1 MTSSSPTP
9 SAPAAAPSERP
20 AAVGPDAGAAAT
32 PGSSAPERPS
42 SAAPPRPSGDVGTA
56 SQASAAASGPAATPA
71 ATPVAEPAAPA
82 DDWRR
87 RLARWWAEFS
97 LQTKLLAVATLV
109 VSLLMTGITF
119 FALNGIQ
126 QDARMSDT
134 RYARDLGLLLS
145 ANVTPLVA
153 QGNDR
158 ELAAV
163 AERFWRSSR
172 SLRYIVFADADGVIY
187 LGIPMGNGSTGGPG
201 EELLSRRLELPVELQ
216 RRPDNPLVRQHLT
229 PDGQVTDVFVPILVD
244 DRYLGVVALGINP
257 NETLLASAALSRE
270 VTVAVFISIWVL
282 VILGSVFN
290 ALTITRPVKEL
301 LRGVR
306 AIAGG
311 DFAARIALPV
321 GGELGE
327 LLQGFN
333 TMASQLEAYKAA
345 NIEELRAEQGKQQS
359 LIATMADGAVLLDE
373 EGRLVLANPTAR
385 RLFRWEGRKLEG
397 SDLEEELPDR
407 LAMELHGPLSSLVAS
422 DRDSA
427 DVRVSLGEPARTLR
441 IVLQSVRDASG
452 ESLKGIAMTI
462 QDLTREVELNAAQS
476 RFISNVSH
484 ELRTPLFNIKS
495 YVETLHDLGDQLSE
509 EETREFL
516 GIANAE
522 TDRLTRLVNDVLDL
536 SRLESD
542 RVWQL
547 EPLEV
552 VPAIEQTL
560 RTYRLNAEDRG
571 VALVLEADPA
581 LPRVLGNWDLL
592 LQVFDNLVGNALKFT
607 KSGGAL
613 MLRVYPW
620 PDSCRL
626 EPGTAPGDSPTC
638 ALTSPLPRLR
648 IEIADTGC
656 GISAAD
662 QERIFERFFRVEN
675 AVHTEAG
682 TGLGLSIVRGI
693 LEKHGT
699 RVKMASE
706 PGVGTTFWFDLPL
719 EQSDADELKLQAER
733 RSYDRDGMKA

>member
-1 MTSSSPTP
+1 MADPGG
-9 SAPAAAPSERP
+9 PAAAGAERS
-20 AAVGPDAGAAAT
+20 GEN
-32 PGSSAPERPS
+32 SAQSLSWP
-42 SAAPPRPSGDVGTA
+42 
-56 SQASAAASGPAATPA
+56 ASAAAATAAAKSTPA
-71 ATPVAEPAAPA
+71 WLEA
-82 DDWRR
+82 
-87 RLARWWAEFS
+87 LARWWAEFS

-119 FALNGIQ
+119 FSLNSIQ
-126 QDARMSDT
+126 QDARISDT

-153 QGNDR
+153 QGDDR

-163 AERFWRSSR
+163 AERFWQSSR

-187 LGIPMGNGSTGGPG
+187 LGIPMGNGG
-201 EELLSRRLELPVELQ
+201 EGTPPAGEQLLSRRLELPADLQ
-216 RRPDNPLVRQHLT
+216 RRPDNPLIRQHLT
-229 PDGQVTDVFVPILVD
+229 PDGQVTDVFVPMVSG

-257 NETLLASAALSRE
+257 NETLLVSSALTRE
-270 VTVAVFISIWVL
+270 VTVAVFVSIWVL
-282 VILGSVFN
+282 VILGSVIN
-290 ALTITRPVKEL
+290 ALTIISPVKEL

-306 AIAGG
+306 SIAGG
-311 DFAARIALPV
+311 NFNTRIALPV

-327 LLQGFN
+327 LLEGFN
-333 TMASQLEAYKAA
+333 TMASQLEVYKAA
-345 NIEELRAEQGKQQS
+345 NIEELRAEQVKQQS
-359 LIATMADGAVLLDE
+359 LIATMADGAVLLDA
-373 EGRLVLANPTAR
+373 EGRIVLVNPTAR
-385 RLFRWEGRKLEG
+385 RLFRWEARNLEG
-397 SDLEEELPDR
+397 NEVIGELPDR
-407 LAMELHGPLSSLVAS
+407 LAMELAGALQNLISSERES
-422 DRDSA
+422 T
-427 DVRVSLGEPARTLR
+427 DVRCSFGEPPRTLR

-452 ESLKGIAMTI
+452 EVLKGIAMTI

-495 YVETLHDLGDQLSE
+495 YVETLHDYNDQLSDE
-509 EETREFL
+509 QKQEFL

-542 RVWQL
+542 RVWEL
-547 EPLEV
+547 EPFEV
-552 VPAIEQTL
+552 GPAIEQTL
-560 RTYRLNAEDRG
+560 RTYRLNAGEKG
-571 VALVLEADPA
+571 VDLGFDADPQ

-607 KSGGAL
+607 PPGGAL
-613 MLRVYPW
+613 RLRAYPW
-620 PDSCRL
+620 PDQCVLDPDSR
-626 EPGTAPGDSPTC
+626 PGDNPNC

-648 IEIADTGC
+648 IEIADSGC
-656 GISAAD
+656 GIAAAD

-699 RVKMASE
+699 QVRMASE
-706 PGVGTTFWFDLPL
+706 SGVGTTFWFDLPL
-719 EQSDADELKLQAER
+719 EHSDSDELALQAER
-733 RSYDRDGMKA
+733 RGYDRAREGELQALRG

>member
-1 MTSSSPTP
+1 MLPSSPTTMADP
-9 SAPAAAPSERP
+9 GGPAAAGAERS
-20 AAVGPDAGAAAT
+20 GEN
-32 PGSSAPERPS
+32 SAQSLSWP
-42 SAAPPRPSGDVGTA
+42 
-56 SQASAAASGPAATPA
+56 ASAAAATAAAKSTPA
-71 ATPVAEPAAPA
+71 WLEA
-82 DDWRR
+82 
-87 RLARWWAEFS
+87 LARWWAEFS

-119 FALNGIQ
+119 FSLNSIQ
-126 QDARMSDT
+126 QDARISDT

-153 QGNDR
+153 QGDDR

-163 AERFWRSSR
+163 AERFWQSSR

-187 LGIPMGNGSTGGPG
+187 LGIPMGNGG
-201 EELLSRRLELPVELQ
+201 EGTPPAGEQLLSRRLELPADLQ
-216 RRPDNPLVRQHLT
+216 RRPDNPLIRQHLT
-229 PDGQVTDVFVPILVD
+229 PDGQVTDVFVPMVSG

-257 NETLLASAALSRE
+257 NETLLVSSALTRE
-270 VTVAVFISIWVL
+270 VTVAVFVSIWVL
-282 VILGSVFN
+282 VILGSVIN
-290 ALTITRPVKEL
+290 ALTIIRPVKEL

-306 AIAGG
+306 SIAGG
-311 DFAARIALPV
+311 NFNTRIALPV

-327 LLQGFN
+327 LLEGFN
-333 TMASQLEAYKAA
+333 TMASQLEVYKAA
-345 NIEELRAEQGKQQS
+345 NIEELRAEQVKQQS
-359 LIATMADGAVLLDE
+359 LIATMADGAVLLDA
-373 EGRLVLANPTAR
+373 EGRIVLVNPTAR
-385 RLFRWEGRKLEG
+385 RLFRWEARNLEG
-397 SDLEEELPDR
+397 NEVIGVLPDR
-407 LAMELHGPLSSLVAS
+407 LAMELAGALQNLISSERES
-422 DRDSA
+422 T
-427 DVRVSLGEPARTLR
+427 DVRCSFGEPPRTLR

-452 ESLKGIAMTI
+452 EVLKGIAMTI

-495 YVETLHDLGDQLSE
+495 YVETLHDYNDQLSDE
-509 EETREFL
+509 QKQEFL

-542 RVWQL
+542 RVWEL
-547 EPLEV
+547 EPFEV
-552 VPAIEQTL
+552 GPAIEQTL
-560 RTYRLNAEDRG
+560 RTYRLNAGEKG
-571 VALVLEADPA
+571 VDLGFDADPQ

-607 KSGGAL
+607 PPGGAL
-613 MLRVYPW
+613 RLRAYPW
-620 PDSCRL
+620 PDQCVLDPDSR
-626 EPGTAPGDSPTC
+626 PGDNPNC

-648 IEIADTGC
+648 IEIADSGC
-656 GISAAD
+656 GIAAAD

-699 RVKMASE
+699 QVRMASE
-706 PGVGTTFWFDLPL
+706 SGVGTTFWFDLPL
-719 EQSDADELKLQAER
+719 EHSDSDELALQAER
-733 RSYDRDGMKA
+733 RGYDRAREGELQALRG

>member
-1 MTSSSPTP
+1 MADPGG
-9 SAPAAAPSERP
+9 PAAAGAERS
-20 AAVGPDAGAAAT
+20 GEN
-32 PGSSAPERPS
+32 SAQSLSWP
-42 SAAPPRPSGDVGTA
+42 
-56 SQASAAASGPAATPA
+56 ASAAAATAAAKSTPA
-71 ATPVAEPAAPA
+71 WLEA
-82 DDWRR
+82 
-87 RLARWWAEFS
+87 LARWWAEFS

-119 FALNGIQ
+119 FSLNSIQ
-126 QDARMSDT
+126 QDARISDT

-153 QGNDR
+153 QGDDR

-163 AERFWRSSR
+163 AERFWQSSR

-187 LGIPMGNGSTGGPG
+187 LGIPMGNGG
-201 EELLSRRLELPVELQ
+201 EGTPPAGEQLLSRRLELPADLQ
-216 RRPDNPLVRQHLT
+216 RRPDNPLIRQHLT
-229 PDGQVTDVFVPILVD
+229 PDGQVTDVFVPMVSG

-257 NETLLASAALSRE
+257 NETLLVSSALTRE
-270 VTVAVFISIWVL
+270 VTVAVFVSIWVL
-282 VILGSVFN
+282 VILGSVIN
-290 ALTITRPVKEL
+290 ALTIIRPVKEL

-306 AIAGG
+306 SIAGG
-311 DFAARIALPV
+311 NFNTRIALPV

-327 LLQGFN
+327 LLEGFN
-333 TMASQLEAYKAA
+333 TMASQLEVYKAA
-345 NIEELRAEQGKQQS
+345 NIEELRAEQVKQQS
-359 LIATMADGAVLLDE
+359 LIATMADGAVLLDA
-373 EGRLVLANPTAR
+373 EGRIVLVNPTAR
-385 RLFRWEGRKLEG
+385 RLFRWEARNLEG
-397 SDLEEELPDR
+397 NEVIGELPDR
-407 LAMELHGPLSSLVAS
+407 LAMELAGALQNLISSERES
-422 DRDSA
+422 S
-427 DVRVSLGEPARTLR
+427 DVRCSFGEPPRTLR

-452 ESLKGIAMTI
+452 EVLKGIAMTI

-495 YVETLHDLGDQLSE
+495 YVETLHDYNDQLSDE
-509 EETREFL
+509 QKHEFL

-542 RVWQL
+542 RVWEL
-547 EPLEV
+547 EPFEV
-552 VPAIEQTL
+552 GPAIEQTL
-560 RTYRLNAEDRG
+560 RTYRLNAGEKG
-571 VALVLEADPA
+571 VDLGFDADPQ

-607 KSGGAL
+607 PPGGAL
-613 MLRVYPW
+613 RLRAYPW
-620 PDSCRL
+620 PDQCVLDPDSR
-626 EPGTAPGDSPTC
+626 PGDNPNC

-648 IEIADTGC
+648 IEIADSGC
-656 GISAAD
+656 GIAAAD

-699 RVKMASE
+699 QVRMASE
-706 PGVGTTFWFDLPL
+706 SGVGTTFWFDLPL
-719 EQSDADELKLQAER
+719 EHSDSDELALQAER
-733 RSYDRDGMKA
+733 RGYDRAREGELQSLRG

>member
-1 MTSSSPTP
+1 MSQAKALPIQPT
-9 SAPAAAPSERP
+9 
-20 AAVGPDAGAAAT
+20 
-32 PGSSAPERPS
+32 
-42 SAAPPRPSGDVGTA
+42 PPRPQGQGS
-56 SQASAAASGPAATPA
+56 
-71 ATPVAEPAAPA
+71 
-82 DDWRR
+82 DWLLKLR
-87 RLARWWAEFS
+87 RWWAEFS

-126 QDARMSDT
+126 RDAQMSDT

-153 QGNDR
+153 EGNDR
-158 ELAAV
+158 ELASV

-172 SLRYIVFADADGVIY
+172 SLRYIVFADAQGVIY
-187 LGIPMGNGSTGGPG
+187 LGIPMGNGTSSSASG
-201 EELLSRRLELPVELQ
+201 EELLSRRLELPADLQ
-216 RRPDNPLVRQHLT
+216 RRPDNPLIRQHLT
-229 PDGQVTDVFVPILVD
+229 PDGLVTDVFVPIVAA

-257 NETLLASAALSRE
+257 NEAVIASAALTRE
-270 VTVAVFISIWVL
+270 VTTAVFISIWVL

-290 ALTITRPVKEL
+290 ALTIIRPVKEL

-306 AIAGG
+306 QVAGG
-311 DFAARIALPV
+311 NFTTRIALPV

-327 LLQGFN
+327 LLEGFN
-333 TMASQLEAYKAA
+333 TMASQLEVYKAA
-345 NIEELRAEQGKQQS
+345 NIEELTAAQVKQQS
-359 LIATMADGAVLLDE
+359 LIATMADGAVLLDAD
-373 EGRLVLANPTAR
+373 GRIVLVNPTAR
-385 RLFRWEGRKLEG
+385 RLFRWEGRNLEG
-397 SDLEEELPDR
+397 NELVEELPDR
-407 LAMELHGPLSSLVAS
+407 LAMELHMPLLALIANE
-422 DRDSA
+422 RDTT
-427 DVRVSLGEPARTLR
+427 DVRCSFGEPARTLR

-452 ESLKGIAMTI
+452 ESLKGIAVTI

-495 YVETLHDLGDQLSE
+495 YVETLYDLGDQLSP
-509 EETREFL
+509 EETKEFL

-536 SRLESD
+536 SRLEAE
-542 RVWQL
+542 RVWEL
-547 EPLEV
+547 EPIAIT
-552 VPAIEQTL
+552 PAIEQTL
-560 RTYRLNAEDRG
+560 RTYRLNAEDKG
-571 VALVLEADPA
+571 VSLHFKAEDQ
-581 LPRVLGNWDLL
+581 LPRVLGSWDQL

-607 KSGGAL
+607 PPGGSL
-613 MLRVYPW
+613 TLRAYPW
-620 PDSCRL
+620 PDQCPFDPSN
-626 EPGTAPGDSPTC
+626 GPGDNPNC

-648 IEIADTGC
+648 IEIGDTGY
-656 GISAAD
+656 GISPAD

-699 RVKMASE
+699 RVRMASE

-719 EQSDADELKLQAER
+719 EHSDLDELAVQAER
-733 RSYDRDGMKA
+733 REYNRQELVSA

>member
-1 MTSSSPTP
+1 MADPGGTDSATGSAQPGDT
-9 SAPAAAPSERP
+9 SAPSLSWPASATAAA
-20 AAVGPDAGAAAT
+20 AA
-32 PGSSAPERPS
+32 R
-42 SAAPPRPSGDVGTA
+42 R
-56 SQASAAASGPAATPA
+56 GPAWLEA
-71 ATPVAEPAAPA
+71 
-82 DDWRR
+82 
-87 RLARWWAEFS
+87 LARWWAEFS

-126 QDARMSDT
+126 QDARISDT
-134 RYARDLGLLLS
+134 RYARDLGLLLT

-153 QGNDR
+153 QGDDR

-163 AERFWRSSR
+163 AERFWQSSR

-187 LGIPMGNGSTGGPG
+187 LGIPMGNGG
-201 EELLSRRLELPVELQ
+201 EGTPAAGEQLLSRRLELPPDLP
-216 RRPDNPLVRQHLT
+216 RRPDNPLIRQHLT
-229 PDGQVTDVFVPILVD
+229 PDGQVTDVFVPMVSG

-257 NETLLASAALSRE
+257 NETLLVSSALTRE
-270 VTVAVFISIWVL
+270 VTVAVFVSIWVL
-282 VILGSVFN
+282 VILGSVIN
-290 ALTITRPVKEL
+290 ALTIIRPVKEL

-306 AIAGG
+306 SIAGG
-311 DFAARIALPV
+311 NFETRIAMPV

-333 TMASQLEAYKAA
+333 TMASQLEVYKAA
-345 NIEELRAEQGKQQS
+345 NIEELRAEQVKQQS
-359 LIATMADGAVLLDE
+359 LIATMADGAVLLDA
-373 EGRLVLANPTAR
+373 EGRIVLVNPTAR
-385 RLFRWEGRKLEG
+385 RLFRWEARNLVGNEVIG
-397 SDLEEELPDR
+397 ELPDR
-407 LAMELHGPLSSLVAS
+407 LAMELAGALQNLISSERES
-422 DRDSA
+422 T
-427 DVRVSLGEPARTLR
+427 DVRCSFGEPPRTLR

-452 ESLKGIAMTI
+452 EVLKGIAMTV

-495 YVETLHDLGDQLSE
+495 YVETLHDYNDQLSDE
-509 EETREFL
+509 QKQEFL

-536 SRLESD
+536 SRLESE
-542 RVWQL
+542 RVWEL

-552 VPAIEQTL
+552 GTAIEQTL
-560 RTYRLNAEDRG
+560 RTYRLNAGDKG
-571 VALVLEADPA
+571 VDLGFEADPQ

-607 KSGGAL
+607 PPGGAL
-613 MLRVYPW
+613 KLRAYPW
-620 PDSCRL
+620 PDQCVIDPDS
-626 EPGTAPGDSPTC
+626 GPGDNPNC

-648 IEIADTGC
+648 IEIADSGC
-656 GISAAD
+656 GIATAD
-662 QERIFERFFRVEN
+662 QERIFERFYRVEN

-699 RVKMASE
+699 RVSMASE
-706 PGVGTTFWFDLPL
+706 SGVGTTFWFDLPL
-719 EQSDADELKLQAER
+719 EHSDSDELALQAER
-733 RSYDRDGMKA
+733 RGYDRAHEGGLQSLRS